1 MTRMNLP
8 KDTWIE
14 AFTSVT
20 AQTFYLS
27 NYPDRAVARAYKI
40 HYGASTPPDD
50 TDIFVY
56 HNMRSQ
62 NEMLVVVN
70 NLATTNVY
78 IMALYDDGAII
89 Y

>member
-8 KDTWIE
+8 KDFWIE
-14 AFTSVT
+14 AFTGVE

-27 NYPDRAVARAYKI
+27 NFPDKAVARAYKI
-40 HYGASTPPDD
+40 HYGTSMPPDD

-70 NLATTNVY
+70 NLTATNVY